1 MPETIIAMLKGGP
14 LGKRRVDAEIVEGRP
29 PMTLDLE
36 ADDGGGTCRYCL
48 EELVQSGESAAYT
61 FLYRI

>member
-1 MPETIIAMLKGGP
+1 MPETIIATLSGGP
-14 LGKRRVDAEIVEGRP
+14 LSKRKVDAEIVQGRP

-36 ADDGGGTCRYCL
+36 ADDGGQCRYCL
-48 EELVQSGESAAYT
+48 EGLVQGGESAAYT

>member
-1 MPETIIAMLKGGP
+1 MPETIVATLSGGP
-14 LGKRRVDAEIVEGRP
+14 LAKRKVDAEIVEGRP

-36 ADDGGGTCRYCL
+36 ADDGGRCRYCL
-48 EELVQSGESAAYT
+48 EGLVQDGESAAYE

>member
-1 MPETIIAMLKGGP
+1 MAETIVATLHDGP
-14 LGKRRVDAEIVEGRP
+14 LNRRKVDAEIVEGRP

-36 ADDGGGTCRYCL
+36 ADDGGTCRYCL
-48 EELVQSGESAAYT
+48 EGLVHKGESAAYT

>member
-1 MPETIIAMLKGGP
+1 MAETIVATLKGGP
-14 LGKRRVDAEIVEGRP
+14 LSKRRVDAEIVQGRP

-36 ADDGGGTCRYCL
+36 ADDGGRCRYCL
-48 EELVQSGESAAYT
+48 EELVQDGESADYT

>member
-1 MPETIIAMLKGGP
+1 MPETIVATLKGGP
-14 LGKRRVDAEIVEGRP
+14 LSKRRVDAEIVQGRP

-36 ADDGGGTCRYCL
+36 DDDGGTCRYCL
-48 EELVQSGESAAYT
+48 ESLVQGGESAAYT